1 MRPNAC
7 AVVDIETE
15 HYVMPTD
22 QPVRDADGGI
32 TAEIMAV
39 IEEAAAAYLGRPVR
53 IVSVRIHGRADDA
66 RSSWA
71 DQGRNVLQ
79 GSHNL
84 VQRGH

>member
-1 MRPNAC
+1 MHH
-7 AVVDIETE
+7 IEFPMTE
-15 HYVMPTD
+15 PLYDTD
-22 QPVRDADGGI
+22 AGI
-32 TAEIMAV
+32 TAEILAV

-53 IVSVRIHGRADDA
+53 IISVRRHAPAEGE
-66 RSSWA
+66 RSSWS

>member
-7 AVVDIETE
+7 AVVEIETE
-15 HYVMPTD
+15 HYLMPMD
-22 QPVRDADGGI
+22 QPLHEPEGGI

-53 IVSVRIHGRADDA
+53 ILSVRVHRDVE
-66 RSSWA
+66 SQPKTWA

-79 GSHNL
+79 TSHNL